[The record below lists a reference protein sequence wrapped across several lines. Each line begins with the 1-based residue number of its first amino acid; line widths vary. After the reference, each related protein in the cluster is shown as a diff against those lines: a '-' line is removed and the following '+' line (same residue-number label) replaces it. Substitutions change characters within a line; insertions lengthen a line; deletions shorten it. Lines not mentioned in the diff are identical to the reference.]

1 TNITYDQ
8 RNRPYQVKDV
18 AQHTTSCMYDDYGR
32 KASITRAN
40 GQQITFD
47 QYDALN
53 RVRQQTVTQV
63 PGTPA
68 VTHYDY
74 DPTGGRLQTFTDPNG
89 NVYTYA
95 YDQLNRKTQ
104 LTYPGGSSESW
115 TYDEPRGLLHLYTNR
130 NTKTKTFTYD
140 ALSRMKTASWNDNGT
155 TPMVTYTYDPKGRT
169 LTINN
174 VNANITLDYYRSE
187 E

>member
-1 TNITYDQ
+1 SSD
-8 RNRPYQVKDV
+8 
-18 AQHTTSCMYDDYGR
+18 
-32 KASITRAN
+32 
-40 GQQITFD
+40 
-47 QYDALN
+47 
-53 RVRQQTVTQV
+53 
-63 PGTPA
+63 
-68 VTHYDY
+68 
-74 DPTGGRLQTFTDPNG
+74 
-89 NVYTYA
+89 
-95 YDQLNRKTQ
+95 

-174 VNANITLDYYRSE
+174 VNANITLDYYNDDLLNTQTVRYGDSIDRVVTYTYDDDSRLATLGYPASAYTFSYGYTARSQIN
-187 E
+187 